1 MHLYTVTVL
10 QSLHYKKLYINIF
23 LVKNLKIAQAL
34 TQTVMIMMIVEKED
48 GVDLEV
54 AIENVLMIIQDPEDD
69 QEVGHHDADKSIGN
83 ANTVLG

>member
-1 MHLYTVTVL
+1 
-10 QSLHYKKLYINIF
+10 
-23 LVKNLKIAQAL
+23 
-34 TQTVMIMMIVEKED
+34 MIMMIVEKED